1 LNIATA
7 FISAAGITLQHG
19 LTTSRS
25 ALADTLNAAA
35 GAASMTVGLLDS
47 TKFKRSTLLTV
58 RTAQSLG
65 PGSSPTTG
73 WTARPSRSTAGP
85 FSDDG
90 AEAD

>member
-1 LNIATA
+1 
-7 FISAAGITLQHG
+7 
-19 LTTSRS
+19 
-25 ALADTLNAAA
+25 
-35 GAASMTVGLLDS
+35 MTVGLLDS

-58 RTAQSLG
+58 QSLG